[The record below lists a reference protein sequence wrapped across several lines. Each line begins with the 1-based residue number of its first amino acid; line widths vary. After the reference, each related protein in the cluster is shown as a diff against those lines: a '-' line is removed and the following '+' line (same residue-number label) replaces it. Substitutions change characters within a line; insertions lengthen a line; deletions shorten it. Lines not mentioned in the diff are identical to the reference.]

1 MYCNFLFSI
10 VEVVLCRDGKVP
22 KQGFYR
28 ARLNDYKMKQIVEEW
43 DISSKDNGQSYR
55 SMIKCRIRGG
65 RIVIGDSIRYYAG
78 KRSISEEKAVEDA
91 LNKIDK
97 ILSDT
102 QPAVL
107 TLEPTRVN
115 EAVTSNQLP
124 KVYKG
129 KLNNFLHQQEKLDMP
144 QYKTVEVDDKQFQC
158 TIHHSVFGSIT
169 GSKCLSK
176 KDAENSAAWRAWTHL
191 IQTGRM
197 TAT

>member
-1 MYCNFLFSI
+1 MFSI
-10 VEVVLCRDGKVP
+10 VDLVLCRDGKVP

-28 ARLNDYKMKQIVEEW
+28 AKLNDYKMKQLVEEW
-43 DISSKDNGQSYR
+43 EMSSNQSGQSHR

-65 RIVIGDSIRYYAG
+65 KIVVGDSIQYYTG
-78 KRSISEEKAVEDA
+78 KKSISEEKAVEDA

-97 ILSDT
+97 ILSAAYNDT
-102 QPAVL
+102 QPVL
-107 TLEPTRVN
+107 TLETRLN
-115 EAVTSNQLP
+115 DAATSNQLP

-129 KLNNFLHQQEKLDMP
+129 KLNNFLYQQENLDMP

-197 TAT
+197 NT

>member
-1 MYCNFLFSI
+1 M
-10 VEVVLCRDGKVP
+10 LCRDGKVP

-28 ARLNDYKMKQIVEEW
+28 AKLNDYKMKQLVEEW
-43 DISSKDNGQSYR
+43 EMSSNQSGQSHR

-65 RIVIGDSIRYYAG
+65 KIVVGDSIQYYTG
-78 KRSISEEKAVEDA
+78 KKSISEEKAVEDA

-97 ILSDT
+97 ILSAAYNDT
-102 QPAVL
+102 QPVL
-107 TLEPTRVN
+107 TLETRLN
-115 EAVTSNQLP
+115 DAATSNQLP

-129 KLNNFLHQQEKLDMP
+129 KLNNFLYQQENLDMP

-197 TAT
+197 NT